1 MLKTFELSFKPR
13 PLRAGVFDKGCSPL
27 DNRVQT
33 EWVGTEWEEVNG
45 EEVNGKELYGQSP
58 DINWLGPDYNKYF
71 LSALGSTETC
81 NNQ

>member
-13 PLRAGVFDKGCSPL
+13 PLGAGVFDKGCSPL

-45 EEVNGKELYGQSP
+45 EEYVK
-58 DINWLGPDYNKYF
+58 DMTKH
-71 LSALGSTETC
+71 GSDFG
-81 NNQ
+81 